1 MADDFGDYSG
11 EKLFDWIL
19 RMGQDAG
26 GSAAMAA
33 ADKLKAA
40 LDNARKG
47 AGAQGREAAG
57 MEACGREAGGT
68 AEWAKLDMH
77 EFTSIEDWPTLQDII
92 AGKLDDCGSA
102 HDWHKEAQGKTYLL
116 FRAEDAP
123 SLVRAFDEMSRAVDA
138 AKEKASAELAA
149 EFARA
154 RERARDLGKDR
165 AHGDHART
173 GANERLADKAE
184 MAKAAAEELRKNA
197 HEVPDRERTFNRERA
212 QGR

>member
-19 RMGQDAG
+19 RMGQDVG

-57 MEACGREAGGT
+57 VEAGGREAGGP
-68 AEWAKLDMH
+68 ARWAKLDMH
-77 EFTSIEDWPTLQDII
+77 EFTSVEGWPTLQDII
-92 AGKLDDCGSA
+92 DGKLDDCGIA

-138 AKEKASAELAA
+138 
-149 EFARA
+149 
-154 RERARDLGKDR
+154 GK
-165 AHGDHART
+165 GART
-173 GANERLADKAE
+173 GPGQGPRARRSCEDR
-184 MAKAAAEELRKNA
+184 
-197 HEVPDRERTFNRERA
+197 REREARR
-212 QGR
+212 QGRDGQGRRRGAAQERPRGSR